1 MAEQRRLSQA
11 AMDYYGRPQSGSGG
25 VTDYGYY
32 TDPATGRVVQRI
44 EGGGYAEYAPRSDGS
59 YLDNKDQ
66 WSHFDQSGNYTQDY
80 AHTDDG
86 LKESLAMF
94 LAAAGGMQ
102 FLPGGMFNA
111 GGLSGGIGTSADIGM
126 GQLAP
131 FDMASIPAASTPYGG
146 VAGAAGAGAAV
157 GAGGG
162 GTGTLSTLEA
172 FNPAIPAAS
181 TPFSAGGS
189 LLGGLMG
196 PAATAAGALLGSKPQ
211 EQSQTSERKLPDYLQ
226 GPVVQDL
233 IPRTQGLLAQQMPM
247 AAQYGQQMGQMGQG
261 LLNINPAG
269 NGFDRFTKGRY

>member
-1 MAEQRRLSQA
+1 
-11 AMDYYGRPQSGSGG
+11 MDYYGRPQSGSGG

-111 GGLSGGIGTSADIGM
+111 GGLSGAAGTGGGGIGTSAEIGM

-131 FDMASIPAASTPYGG
+131 FDMASIPANLSPYAGAGAAAAAGG
-146 VAGAAGAGAAV
+146 AAGAAGGAGGAAGAAGAG
-157 GAGGG
+157 
-162 GTGTLSTLEA
+162 
-172 FNPAIPAAS
+172 
-181 TPFSAGGS
+181 
-189 LLGGLMG
+189 GGLLSGMG
-196 PAATAAGALLGSKPQ
+196 GMLGPVATAAGALLGSKPQ

-233 IPRTQGLLAQQMPM
+233 IPRTQGLLAQQMPL

-269 NGFDRFTKGRY
+269 NGFGLFTKGRY